1 MFVEGLIDLAR
12 ERLVLLSDGAP
23 LIDAAR
29 LFEKLDTDV
38 VVICAADGQLVGV
51 VTKTDVVRQ
60 IGCCQGSA
68 CTTLVSSVMTREV
81 VVCRRGEEVSRVWS
95 EMKARK
101 LKNVPVLDDQS
112 KPLGVLNARDALQAL
127 LGEVENEESLL
138 RDYVMTVGYH

>member
-1 MFVEGLIDLAR
+1 MFVGGLIDLAR
-12 ERLVLLSDGAP
+12 ERLVVLAEGAP

-29 LFEKLDTDV
+29 LFDKLDIDI
-38 VVICAADGQLVGV
+38 VVICAADGRLIGV

-60 IGCCQGSA
+60 IGRCQGSA
-68 CTTLVSSVMTREV
+68 CRTLVSSVMTRDV
-81 VVCRRGEEVSRVWS
+81 LACRHGEEVSLIWS

-112 KPLGVLNARDALQAL
+112 KPLGVLNARDALQSL

>member
-1 MFVEGLIDLAR
+1 MFVGGLIDLTR
-12 ERLVLLSDGAP
+12 ERLVMLSDGAP

-29 LFEKLDTDV
+29 LFDKLDTDV
-38 VVICAADGQLVGV
+38 VVICAANGRLVGV

-60 IGCCQGSA
+60 IGRCQGSA
-68 CTTLVSSVMTREV
+68 CTTLVSSVMTRDV
-81 VVCRRGEEVSRVWS
+81 LACREGEELGLVWS

-101 LKNVPVLDDQS
+101 LKNVPVLDNQS